1 MATISDLLTKALG
14 EKPSERERAKPDF
27 DTLPKS
33 LRDLA
38 RTISESTRVSAKAAK
53 DEQSASER
61 RQKAADSLQRRF
73 MADLEELSKV
83 TALLNSAQ
91 RTAARRSEERAKRT
105 ELAQKRADERNSR
118 ATKENGVKHRLNS
131 ESQANWMGLIGA
143 VGGKGFQGLVDNFV
157 RAGAQ
162 TRKDVAEIASARYS
176 EEVSRIDTAKE
187 DALADIDSRREEHV
201 GKVATTYARG
211 IEKRLPSEGAN
222 LQEVAAASKVLD
234 SVEKAAEA
242 LKKATVEKERIEK
255 EGAARIAEAEFGV
268 VHGREPQ
275 GTVAQAGA
283 PVASGQGVI
292 LDASGQPAPARQD
305 IARIAAIRK
314 EVAAANMAAEA
325 DVSEKRDAYMK
336 AREGVKTAPSAVA
349 GGELAGAEQ
358 EKAAAALTAA
368 ANNAISMIEER
379 ADSDR
384 SRAIDA
390 AANAKI
396 LATKERD
403 SGNLVSS
410 AEKASVRTSNIL
422 NTAIAPPAVVAIAK
436 AMDEF
441 KKLFPVVGQA
451 GSAVVELSAVLPA
464 VLTGGLFKAGSMVLG
479 GLNSL
484 KEALPGGQSDVS
496 KRYEKANARFLE
508 DANMTRGEAYG
519 KAYSLNV
526 AEARKRTTDIPLGMR
541 GMAVAPSI
549 VRANAPHEYTSA
561 DVYESAAGATHL
573 ATTRAEVSAPP
584 PPPQPPQRYE
594 QSIGVVPVG
603 ASNRS
608 IDEWR

>member
-1 MATISDLLTKALG
+1 MATISELLTKALG
-14 EKPSERERAKPDF
+14 AKPAEREREKPDF
-27 DTLPKS
+27 NTLPKS

-38 RTISESTRVSAKAAK
+38 RTISESTQASAKAAK
-53 DEQSASER
+53 DAQSASER
-61 RQKAADSLQRRF
+61 RQKTMDSLQRRL

-83 TALLNSAQ
+83 TSILNASQ
-91 RTAARRSEERAKRT
+91 RTEARRSEERAKRA

-118 ATKENGVKHRLNS
+118 AAKENGVKSRQNS

-162 TRKDVAEIASARYS
+162 TRKDVAEISSARYS
-176 EEVSRIDTAKE
+176 EAVFRADSAKE
-187 DALADIDSRREEHV
+187 DTIADIDSRREARINA
-201 GKVATTYARG
+201 VASTYARG
-211 IEKRLPSEGAN
+211 IEKRLPSEGTN
-222 LQEVAAASKVLD
+222 LQDMAAASGVLD
-234 SVEKAAEA
+234 AVEKAADA

-283 PVASGQGVI
+283 PVALGQGVI

-305 IARIAAIRK
+305 TARIAAVKK

-336 AREGVKTAPSAVA
+336 AREAVKTAPSAVA
-349 GGELAGAEQ
+349 GGELAGEGQ
-358 EKAAAALTAA
+358 EKAATALTAA
-368 ANNAISMIEER
+368 ANNAIAMIEER
-379 ADSDR
+379 ADADKA
-384 SRAIDA
+384 RALDV

-396 LATKERD
+396 LAANERD
-403 SGNLVSS
+403 SGNLVSA
-410 AEKASVRTSNIL
+410 AEKSAVSTSNIL

-441 KKLFPVVGQA
+441 KKLFPVVEQA
-451 GSAVVELSAVLPA
+451 GNAVVELSSVLPA

-479 GLNSL
+479 GLNAV
-484 KEALPGGQSDVS
+484 KEALPGGQSDAS
-496 KRYEKANARFLE
+496 KRYEKANARFLAE
-508 DANMTRGEAYG
+508 ANMTRGEAYA

-526 AEARKRTTDIPLGMR
+526 AEAKKRTTEGPNPMR
-541 GMAVAPSI
+541 SMSVAPSI
-549 VRANAPHEYTSA
+549 VRANAPHEYTSV
-561 DVYESAAGATHL
+561 DTYDSAAGAMHA
-573 ATTRAEVSAPP
+573 ATTRAEVSAAPPP
-584 PPPQPPQRYE
+584 PPPQRHE
-594 QSIGVVPVG
+594 QSIGVVPVS